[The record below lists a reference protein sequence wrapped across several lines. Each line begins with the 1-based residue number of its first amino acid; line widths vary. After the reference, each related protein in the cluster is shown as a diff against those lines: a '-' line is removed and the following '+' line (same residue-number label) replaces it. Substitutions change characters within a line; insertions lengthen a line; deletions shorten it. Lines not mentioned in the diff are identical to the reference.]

1 MFQSVAENVAKF
13 KMEIDIF
20 KKQPSEVVSEK
31 SYSKKFR
38 KIYRKKKHVLESL
51 LRPHACN
58 FINRDSNTSAF
69 LRILRPF

>member
-20 KKQPSEVVSEK
+20 EKQPSEVFGEK

-38 KIYRKKKHVLESL
+38 KIYRKKNMCWSPFSGHMPATLLIETLTQVL
-51 LRPHACN
+51 
-58 FINRDSNTSAF
+58 F
-69 LRILRPF
+69 